1 MCHQPSPVPFAL
13 PPTPC
18 LSFRGRIC
26 NLISQEGHPALAQ
39 LPFPASGDSSEV
51 YCSCEVWVKG
61 SQVPTHGGPP
71 TLSTVMERAGPPA
84 FPEACLC

>member
-1 MCHQPSPVPFAL
+1 MCHQPSQCPLHCPQHPAFPF
-13 PPTPC
+13 
-18 LSFRGRIC
+18 SRIC

-51 YCSCEVWVKG
+51 YCSREVWVKG

-71 TLSTVMERAGPPA
+71 TLSTVMELASPPA
-84 FPEACLC
+84 LTEACLC